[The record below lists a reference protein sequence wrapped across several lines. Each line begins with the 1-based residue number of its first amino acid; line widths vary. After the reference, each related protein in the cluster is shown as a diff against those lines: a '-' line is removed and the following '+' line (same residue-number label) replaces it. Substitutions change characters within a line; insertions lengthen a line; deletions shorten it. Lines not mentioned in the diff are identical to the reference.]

1 MEKSATN
8 NSGGENLKRQYEN
21 KHTDEV
27 IKYFFFIFT
36 IYWITKIFLV
46 IFSL

>member
-27 IKYFFFIFT
+27 IKYFFFI
-36 IYWITKIFLV
+36 IYWITKIFLM